1 MTAKDIESDAR
12 VNKILKGLELV
23 YEKLLEE
30 KKAKNSELIVIRD
43 NQIVT
48 IKP

>member
-1 MTAKDIESDAR
+1 MTTKEKNDIKH
-12 VNKILKGLELV
+12 KILKGLELT
-23 YEKLLEE
+23 YEKLLAE
-30 KKAKNSELIVIRD
+30 KRAKNSELVVLRD